1 MEALHRFRTSLGG
14 FNRRDVLKYIET
26 ADAAHRAQL
35 ARLEQRLEEAERARA
50 QLEDAL
56 SGARDEKG
64 SAAAEEAR
72 VRASLEES
80 TAALARVR
88 GELAEAEEQLAAE
101 RAELEGLRGKV
112 AELAPM
118 AEKYEQLKDRVATV
132 ELDAHRKAQTT
143 VEEAQAQADALRG
156 ETGEWLSG
164 VLGEYEGL
172 CAALS
177 PLGDKLR
184 AAQSMAED
192 IRACGERAAA
202 LKERGGLA

>member
-26 ADAAHRAQL
+26 SDAAHRAQL

-80 TAALARVR
+80 TAALTRVR

-143 VEEAQAQADALRG
+143 VEEAQAQADALQAEADAAQADADRKAA
-156 ETGEWLSG
+156 EAE
-164 VLGEYEGL
+164 
-172 CAALS
+172 AAL
-177 PLGDKLR
+177 D
-184 AAQSMAED
+184 AAED
-192 IRACGERAAA
+192 AADA
-202 LKERGGLA
+202 PTEE